1 MSSVRRPHGRL
12 FQIRGPAVPKLLSP
26 KLLCVH
32 VRGTA
37 HNVIRGRPKGSSVAF
52 GDERDIISQIR
63 RHLTAQCLAHQ
74 TGEFEPHGRW
84 YHRAD
89 RQTYTDDIN
98 MKQNRSTDCE
108 TSQHIMTCEFITSVS
123 DSHVLG
129 RRSVEDEQTE
139 HIDIPHTIDTCT
151 HRIHRD
157 WCLYQLQSVVYC

>member
-1 MSSVRRPHGRL
+1 MFVADVKCSQATRQTVPNSRTGSAEASVSEAVVRTCTWHRTQCYRR
-12 FQIRGPAVPKLLSP
+12 K
-26 KLLCVH
+26 
-32 VRGTA
+32 TE
-37 HNVIRGRPKGSSVAF
+37 GSSAAF
-52 GDERDIISQIR
+52 GDEMDIISQVR

-108 TSQHIMTCEFITSVS
+108 TSQHIMTCEFITGVS

-139 HIDIPHTIDTCT
+139 HIDIPHTIETCT
-151 HRIHRD
+151 PT
-157 WCLYQLQSVVYC
+157 